1 MVGMQK
7 ALKAIDAPRPALE
20 AMERALQVDNR
31 KATTRELWST
41 RRNLLT
47 LNMMIERERAN

>member
-1 MVGMQK
+1 MQK
-7 ALKAIDAPRPALE
+7 ALKAIDAPLLALE